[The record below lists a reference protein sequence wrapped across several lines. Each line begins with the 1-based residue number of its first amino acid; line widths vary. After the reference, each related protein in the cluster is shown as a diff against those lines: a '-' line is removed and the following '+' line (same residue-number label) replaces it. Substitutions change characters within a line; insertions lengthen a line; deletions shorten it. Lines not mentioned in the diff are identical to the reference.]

1 MGSDEIAKGEQLRLE
16 ERERIRARGMT
27 FEVFLP
33 EAIANWLR
41 EKIAAGVFKDPAE
54 AAFVAFQ
61 DLRVLDQHPSIHQ
74 DLLKATIDASSE
86 NPCGA

>member
-1 MGSDEIAKGEQLRLE
+1 MGSDEVAKGEQLRLE

-33 EAIANWLR
+33 EAIATWLR
-41 EKIAAGVFKDPAE
+41 GKIDAGVFKDPAE

-61 DLRVLDQHPSIHQ
+61 QMRELDQHPSIRRE
-74 DLLKATIDASSE
+74 LVKATIDS
-86 NPCGA
+86 GVTGLGG

>member
-1 MGSDEIAKGEQLRLE
+1 MESDETAKGEQLRLE
-16 ERERIRARGMT
+16 DRESIRARGMS

-33 EAIANWLR
+33 EGIANWLR

-61 DLRVLDQHPSIHQ
+61 DLRELDQHPSIRRE
-74 DLLKATIDASSE
+74 LLKATIDAGVTDQSR
-86 NPCGA
+86 